1 MGNMLTINFTA
12 LGESCQVRVTINQGQ
27 DETDD
32 AYAIRKSFWANSQIA
47 LVTDVFNGTNITWS
61 W

>member
-12 LGESCQVRVTINQGQ
+12 MGKPCVSTFTINQGD

-47 LVTDVFNGTNITWS
+47 LVTDVFNGTNISWS